1 MKSFVNPFLEYNP
14 HFNYS
19 NMNNAHQPI
28 FGIPLSKLE
37 DFLQDSIYFRDTR
50 ARTRLPSLRHGED
63 SNGEERLY
71 VFDKFLMHHDYVIQK
86 SSGKRFVEITNDHNE
101 IHRSG
106 NVIPG
111 AMTISKIIL
120 PLEILVPE
128 LEIHNV
134 NFKFTNSSIYDEKTK
149 DVFSFQFIN
158 SDYIQINVNTF
169 QSQMTVAKTVITGRI
184 NHFREKSV
192 KVKEDDVNETK
203 LNTVREYLGT
213 LAIEGEAY
221 IQKENYRDYTYPLS
235 YIATLPSAELVK
247 QMEGDGG
254 MINML
259 KLDFGNVKMIP
270 ITDEKGPEVK
280 LERTRE
286 RTSFNKIITEIVS
299 GVVTYYR
306 GLAIVNPVAK
316 FRSSPKSVILPAK

>member
-1 MKSFVNPFLEYNP
+1 
-14 HFNYS
+14 
-19 NMNNAHQPI
+19 MNNTHQPY

-50 ARTRLPSLRHGED
+50 ARTRFPSLRHGED
-63 SNGEERLY
+63 SNGNERLY
-71 VFDKFLMHHDYVIQK
+71 VFDRFLMHHDYVIQK
-86 SSGKRFVEITNDHNE
+86 SSGRRFVEITNDNNE

-111 AMTISKIIL
+111 AMTVSKIIL
-120 PLEILVPE
+120 PLEILMPE

-134 NFKFTNSSIYDEKTK
+134 CIKFTNSSIYDKKTK
-149 DVFSFQFIN
+149 DVFSFQFVN
-158 SDYIQINVNTF
+158 HEQIQINVNTF
-169 QSQMTVAKTVITGRI
+169 QSQETVAKTVITGRI
-184 NHFREKSV
+184 NPFREKTTRV
-192 KVKEDDVNETK
+192 NEEDVNEAK

-213 LAIEGEAY
+213 LAVEGEAY
-221 IQKENYRDYTYPLS
+221 IQKDNYRDYTYPLS
-235 YIATLPSAELVK
+235 YIATLPSAAIVK

-259 KLDFGNVKMIP
+259 KMDFGNVDMIP

-280 LERTRE
+280 LERARP
-286 RTSFNKIITEIVS
+286 RASFNKIITEIVN

-306 GLAIVNPVAK
+306 GLAIVNPVAS
-316 FRSSPKSVILPAK
+316 FRNSAS